1 MKIYVGTVVSDVDE
15 TRQNILKVSI
25 DQVTDERAEVPVIYT
40 TPAASP
46 LGGGFVAPVEEG
58 ARILVCSPDNS
69 SYLYYMGTIMEG
81 SPDGNPNTFSVGERL
96 TSAGF
101 ITKEGQGVEMTTE
114 ISESEFHAITRLKGH
129 GGAGQV
135 IINNHPGNES
145 VTMQAQGLNTSVKVN
160 GASNTK
166 PDQIEISAAN
176 SVTSRSRKGSNYMNV
191 GPFGGELKIINEG
204 TQANPMRPPPLGL
217 FNGDVRIESE
227 NNNVVIKSCT
237 DPVLVATD
245 PAEGAGV
252 TIQAGSVPNPT
263 VEIRVDSQG
272 FVNIKGAL
280 GIRMESGAN
289 IDLNAVGQVNI
300 KGAQVNLQPTS
311 TIAPM
316 PPIPPAK
323 R

>member
-1 MKIYVGTVVSDVDE
+1 MRIFKAEVISDVDPK
-15 TRQNILKVSI
+15 RSGVLRCKI
-25 DQVTDERAEVPVIYT
+25 DGLQEGAIEVPVYYT
-40 TPAASP
+40 TPAGGP
-46 LGGGFVAPVEEG
+46 LGGGFSAPVDKG
-58 ARILVCSPDNS
+58 SIILACVPENEVAM
-69 SYLYYMGTIMEG
+69 YYMSTVTQGT
-81 SPDGNPNTFSVGERL
+81 PQGNPDTFIAGERMTSTGL
-96 TSAGF
+96 T
-101 ITKEGQGVEMTTE
+101 TKEGAGLEATVE
-114 ISESEFHAITRLKGH
+114 ISESDIRNITRLKGS
-129 GGAGQV
+129 GGQGQV

-145 VTMQAQGLNTSVKVN
+145 VTMQAQGMNTSIKAT
-160 GASNTK
+160 GFSNTK

-176 SVTSRSRKGSNYMNV
+176 SVTSRARKGSNYMNV
-191 GPFGGELKIINEG
+191 GPFGGELKLINEG
-204 TQANPMRPPPLGL
+204 TQANPLRPLPLGL

-237 DPVLVATD
+237 DPVLVGTD

-280 GIRMESGAN
+280 GIKMESGAN

-300 KGAQVNLQPTS
+300 KGAQVNLQPLVPP
-311 TIAPM
+311 A
-316 PPIPPAK
+316 PIPPAK